1 MAAGLARRLDHRL
14 GRDARRPPA
23 GAVRR
28 TLHRAA
34 LRPRPPHR
42 RQLAARCGAGRD
54 YKRYYY
60 LLGSVGRK
68 ALAIAGALLRIL
80 LKRLAGDG
88 PGTPLVFGIDDSPTK
103 RYGPHV
109 EGAGKHHNPTPGPAG
124 SKFLYGHVWVC
135 LARLVRHPLWGAIAL
150 PILSHLYIRA
160 KDIGWMAAY
169 YGWEFRTKLELA
181 AAQIEWL
188 VQQLGKDHPPI
199 WVVTD
204 GAYAKRPF
212 LKRVLAAGVTVI
224 SRLRCDAALWSL
236 PVVVEPGQK
245 KGRGR
250 PPKYGKQRIDL
261 AKRAAQTRGWQT
273 GLFSL
278 YGRMV
283 VKKYKTFLATYKP
296 VGGVI
301 RVVLVREVESWVA
314 YFSTDPDLSVAAI
327 LEAVADRSALE
338 QVFHDVKE
346 VHGAG
351 QQQLRHV
358 WANVG
363 AWNLIGWWHTL
374 VELWAWNR
382 PHARLR
388 DRSDSPWDKP
398 ERRPSHANR
407 CQELRRE
414 ALQEEYSSLP
424 SRAGLRQKSAGSSSA
439 SSAGSHEADSSGKV
453 QTQGHRIKIGGL
465 GRMANSA
472 FGGKL
477 NLCGTCSHL
486 VTMFVVYLVVDNKY
500 NVYVR

>member
-1 MAAGLARRLDHRL
+1 METQWLPVSLVVWITALAGTL
-14 GRDARRPPA
+14 DARQQARFVRLCTGLLFA
-23 GAVRR
+23 RGRR
-28 TLHRAA
+28 TVTSW
-34 LRPRPPHR
+34 LRGC
-42 RQLAARCGAGRD
+42 AAGRD

-68 ALAIAGALLRIL
+68 TPAIAAALLRIL
-80 LKRLAGDG
+80 PQAAPGRCGRARRWSSPSTTRPPSGTG
-88 PGTPLVFGIDDSPTK
+88 PTSRAPASITTPPRG
-103 RYGPHV
+103 R
-109 EGAGKHHNPTPGPAG
+109 PGPSSSTATSGSVWPGWSDTRSGGPSPCRSSRTCTSGPRMSAGWRPTTAG
-124 SKFLYGHVWVC
+124 S
-135 LARLVRHPLWGAIAL
+135 
-150 PILSHLYIRA
+150 SS
-160 KDIGWMAAY
+160 
-169 YGWEFRTKLELA
+169 TKLELA

-188 VQQLGKDHPPI
+188 VQQLGPDHPPI

-236 PVVVEPGQK
+236 PPVVDPGQK
-245 KGRGR
+245 RGRGR
-250 PPKYGKQRIDL
+250 PPKYGKDRIDL

-273 GLFSL
+273 GMFSL
-278 YGRMV
+278 YGRLV

-301 RVVLVREVESWVA
+301 RVVLVREPDRWVA
-314 YFSTDPDLSVAAI
+314 YFSTDPDLSVASI
-327 LEAVADRSALE
+327 LETVADRSALE

-374 VELWAWNR
+374 VELWAWDR
-382 PHARLR
+382 PQSRSC
-388 DRSDSPWDKP
+388 DRSDSPWDKA

-414 ALQEEYSSLP
+414 AMQEEYSSLP
-424 SRAGLRQKSAGSSSA
+424 SVAGLRP
-439 SSAGSHEADSSGKV
+439 
-453 QTQGHRIKIGGL
+453 KIRRFIQRL
-465 GRMANSA
+465 MRRVA
-472 FGGKL
+472 
-477 NLCGTCSHL
+477 
-486 VTMFVVYLVVDNKY
+486 
-500 NVYVR
+500 

>member
-1 MAAGLARRLDHRL
+1 MLWL
-14 GRDARRPPA
+14 GRPQTHAKESRGWRRNGCRSRSSSGSPPWPGRSTPA
-23 GAVRR
+23 SRYGSSHSAPGCSSPAAAAPSPVGCACRR
-28 TLHRAA
+28 
-34 LRPRPPHR
+34 
-42 RQLAARCGAGRD
+42 GRD

-80 LKRLAGDG
+80 LKRLAGHD

-188 VQQLGKDHPPI
+188 VQQLGEDHPPI

-224 SRLRCDAALWSL
+224 SRLRCDAALRSL

-278 YGRMV
+278 YGHLV

-301 RVVLVREVESWVA
+301 RVVLVREVERWVA

-382 PHARLR
+382 PQARLR

-424 SRAGLRQKSAGSSSA
+424 SVAGLHQKSAGSFSA
-439 SSAGSHEADSSGKV
+439 HAP
-453 QTQGHRIKIGGL
+453 
-465 GRMANSA
+465 GRMRLTVL
-472 FGGKL
+472 G
-477 NLCGTCSHL
+477 
-486 VTMFVVYLVVDNKY
+486 
-500 NVYVR
+500 

>member
-1 MAAGLARRLDHRL
+1 METRWLPIPLVVWITALAAPL
-14 GRDARRPPA
+14 DARQQARFVRLCTGLLFA
-23 GAVRR
+23 RGRR
-28 TLHRAA
+28 TVTSW
-34 LRPRPPHR
+34 LRG
-42 RQLAARCGAGRD
+42 CGAGRD
-54 YKRYYY
+54 FRRYYY
-60 LLGSVGRK
+60 LLGSIGRK
-68 ALAIAGALLRIL
+68 APAIAAAWLRIL
-80 LKRLAGDG
+80 TRRLPGQR
-88 PGTPLVFGIDDSPTK
+88 PGTPLIFAIDDSPTK

-124 SKFLYGHVWVC
+124 AKFLYGHVRVC
-135 LARLVRHPLWGAIAL
+135 LARLVRHPRWETIAL

-188 VQQLGKDHPPI
+188 IQQLGQDHPPI

-236 PVVVEPGQK
+236 PPVLAPGQK
-245 KGRGR
+245 RGRGQPR
-250 PPKYGKQRIDL
+250 KYGKQRIDL
-261 AKRAAQTRGWQT
+261 AKRAGQTRGWRT
-273 GLFSL
+273 GLFHV
-278 YGRMV
+278 YGRLE

-301 RVVLVREVESWVA
+301 EPDRWVA
-314 YFSTDPDLSVAAI
+314 YFSTDPELSVASI
-327 LEAVADRSALE
+327 LEAVADRGAVE
-338 QVFHDVKE
+338 QVFHDDKE

-363 AWNLIGWWHTL
+363 AWNLIGWWHAL
-374 VELWAWNR
+374 VELWAWDR
-382 PHARLR
+382 PASRSC
-388 DRSDSPWDKP
+388 DRSDSPWDRA

-424 SRAGLRQKSAGSSSA
+424 SLAGLRP
-439 SSAGSHEADSSGKV
+439 
-453 QTQGHRIKIGGL
+453 KIRRFIQRL
-465 GRMANSA
+465 MRRVA
-472 FGGKL
+472 
-477 NLCGTCSHL
+477 
-486 VTMFVVYLVVDNKY
+486 
-500 NVYVR
+500 

>member
-1 MAAGLARRLDHRL
+1 MLWLVGHRLMRRRAVDGDAMAVGIARRLDHRL
-14 GRDARRPPA
+14 GRNARRPPA

-42 RQLAARCGAGRD
+42 RQLAGACGAGRD

-124 SKFLYGHVWVC
+124 SPFLYGHVWVC

-169 YGWEFRTKLELA
+169 YGWEFHTKLELA

-261 AKRAAQTRGWQT
+261 AKRAARPAA
-273 GLFSL
+273 
-278 YGRMV
+278 GR
-283 VKKYKTFLATYKP
+283 P
-296 VGGVI
+296 GC
-301 RVVLVREVESWVA
+301 SP
-314 YFSTDPDLSVAAI
+314 STA
-327 LEAVADRSALE
+327 
-338 QVFHDVKE
+338 
-346 VHGAG
+346 
-351 QQQLRHV
+351 
-358 WANVG
+358 
-363 AWNLIGWWHTL
+363 GWW
-374 VELWAWNR
+374 
-382 PHARLR
+382 
-388 DRSDSPWDKP
+388 
-398 ERRPSHANR
+398 
-407 CQELRRE
+407 
-414 ALQEEYSSLP
+414 
-424 SRAGLRQKSAGSSSA
+424 
-439 SSAGSHEADSSGKV
+439 
-453 QTQGHRIKIGGL
+453 
-465 GRMANSA
+465 
-472 FGGKL
+472 
-477 NLCGTCSHL
+477 
-486 VTMFVVYLVVDNKY
+486 
-500 NVYVR
+500 

>member
-1 MAAGLARRLDHRL
+1 METPGLPALL
-14 GRDARRPPA
+14 LVWITALAETLDARQQARFVQLCTGLVFA
-23 GAVRR
+23 RGRR
-28 TLHRAA
+28 TVTSWLRA
-34 LRPRPPHR
+34 
-42 RQLAARCGAGRD
+42 CGGGRD

-68 ALAIAGALLRIL
+68 ATAIAGALLRIL
-80 LKRLAGDG
+80 MKRLPGGGA
-88 PGTPLVFGIDDSPTK
+88 GTPLVFAIDDSPTK
-103 RYGPHV
+103 RYGPQV

-135 LARLVRHPLWGAIAL
+135 LARLVRHPHWDTIAL

-181 AAQIEWL
+181 AAQVEWL

-212 LKRVLAAGVTVI
+212 VKRVMAAGVTVI

-236 PVVVEPGQK
+236 PPVLAPGQK
-245 KGRGR
+245 KGPGR
-250 PPKYGKQRIDL
+250 PPKYGKKRIDL
-261 AKRAAQTRGWQT
+261 AKRAAQAGGWRI
-273 GLFSL
+273 GLFSVD
-278 YGRMV
+278 GRLE
-283 VKKYKTFLATYKP
+283 VKKYKTFLATYEV

-301 RVVLVREVESWVA
+301 RVVLVREPDRWVA
-314 YFSTDPDLSVAAI
+314 YFATDPELSVASI
-327 LEAVADRSALE
+327 LEAVADRGALE

-363 AWNLIGWWHTL
+363 AWNLISWWSTL
-374 VELWAWNR
+374 VELWAWDR
-382 PHARLR
+382 PQARLC
-388 DRSDSPWDKP
+388 DRSDSPWDKE

-407 CQELRRE
+407 CRELRRE
-414 ALQEEYSSLP
+414 ALEEEFSALP
-424 SRAGLRQKSAGSSSA
+424 ALGALRP
-439 SSAGSHEADSSGKV
+439 
-453 QTQGHRIKIGGL
+453 KIRRFIQRL
-465 GRMANSA
+465 MRRVA
-472 FGGKL
+472 
-477 NLCGTCSHL
+477 
-486 VTMFVVYLVVDNKY
+486 
-500 NVYVR
+500 